1 MNREL
6 STRVGYGV
14 AVGLGVGLSV
24 LALIAVFFEQV
35 LPAALISSIP
45 ESAELIRLVVALL
58 MVGAG
63 LIILRQTSQTETD
76 PTRLVTTA
84 TAPEDPQ
91 KPPRLVGEQFTQA
104 VSDALRD
111 VRLKDVP
118 YSQTAPHQTLYD
130 TVHSAVE
137 LTTDSDTSATDVLEE
152 GTWTADPVAA
162 AFLSETVEYPVGFS
176 LLRWAKPGYS
186 YQTAIDRTCKA
197 LDSVL
202 TGTQADPQP
211 RGWLAQLRFDVE
223 GYLQE
228 RDSVAVG
235 ASPDHSLDAGV
246 NQSTPQRE
254 GDD

>member
-6 STRVGYGV
+6 PTRIGFGV

-24 LALIAVFFEQV
+24 LAFIAVFFEQV

-45 ESAELIRLVVALL
+45 DSAELIRLVVALL
-58 MVGAG
+58 MIGVG
-63 LIILRQTSQTETD
+63 LIILRQTSQKD
-76 PTRLVTTA
+76 ADQTRLVTTA

-104 VSDALRD
+104 VADALGD

-118 YSQTAPHQTLYD
+118 YNQTAPHQTLYEA
-130 TVHSAVE
+130 VHSAVE
-137 LTTDSDTSATDVLEE
+137 LTTDSDTSATEVLEK

-186 YQTAIDRTCKA
+186 YQTAIGRTCKA
-197 LDSVL
+197 LDGVL
-202 TGTQADPQP
+202 TGTQTDSPP
-211 RGWLAQLRFDVE
+211 RGWLAQLRLDVE

-235 ASPDHSLDAGV
+235 ASADHSIDASV

>member
-6 STRVGYGV
+6 PTRVGYGI

-24 LALIAVFFEQV
+24 LALIALFFEQA
-35 LPAALISSIP
+35 LPDAIISSIP
-45 ESAELIRLVVALL
+45 DSAELIRLMVALL

-84 TAPEDPQ
+84 TPPEDPQ
-91 KPPRLVGEQFTQA
+91 KPPRLVGEQFIQA
-104 VSDALRD
+104 VADALRD

-118 YSQTAPHQTLYD
+118 YSQTDPQQTLYEA
-130 TVHSAVE
+130 VHSAVE
-137 LTTDSDTSATDVLEE
+137 LTTHSDTSATEALEE

-162 AFLSETVEYPVGFS
+162 AFLSETIEYPVGFS

-186 YQTAIDRTCKA
+186 YQTAIGRTCKA
-197 LDSVL
+197 LDAVL
-202 TGTQADPQP
+202 TGTQTDSPP
-211 RGWLAQLRFDVE
+211 RGWLAQLRLDVE
-223 GYLQE
+223 GYFQE
-228 RDSVAVG
+228 GGSVAVG
-235 ASPDHSLDAGV
+235 ASADHSLDAGV
-246 NQSTPQRE
+246 NQPTPQRE